1 MAADAD
7 RTMRARIRDAAV
19 RRFAADGMEAPLR
32 AIAADVGASAALILH
47 HFGSRAGL
55 REECDAWV
63 LSQVHEH
70 KAGVLGSSGPTAMLA
85 QLANVEG
92 YANSVGYVLR
102 CLQAGGETSSRFLS
116 QMVADSETY
125 LREAEEAGTVRRSRA
140 PAARARLLTEMALG
154 ALLLQLPGRGEPLDI
169 DSLPEWLRRYSE
181 RIVLPMLEFYTEPLL
196 TDSGLLDAYLAS
208 IAANA
213 PTTNTSTTNESGS
226 THG

>member
-7 RTMRARIRDAAV
+7 RTTRARIRDAAI
-19 RRFAADGMEAPLR
+19 RRFAADGMGAPLR

-55 REECDAWV
+55 REDCDAWV
-63 LSQVHEH
+63 LGQVHQH

-85 QLANVEG
+85 QLARVEG
-92 YANSVGYVLR
+92 YAQLVGYVLR
-102 CLQAGGETSSRFLS
+102 CLQAGGEVSSRFLD

-125 LREAEEAGTVRRSRA
+125 LRDAEEAGTVRRSRD

-154 ALLLQLPGRGEPLDI
+154 ALLLQLPGRGESLDV
-169 DSLPEWLRRYSE
+169 DRLPDWLRSYSE

-208 IAANA
+208 IEAH
-213 PTTNTSTTNESGS
+213 TSTTNESGS